1 VEGRQLISADRI
13 TALILIVCFTI
24 YGLEGHALQ
33 SSLGVDV
40 VGPGFF
46 PSTIAILGIATGA
59 VLLFSPVPAKKEK
72 PGQGAAVHLRAVLPI
87 GLMLIYVLSL
97 DTIGFP
103 IATVVFLTVMIRFL
117 GAPNWW
123 SAALFALA
131 GTALAVLIFVYGLE
145 VRLPRGVLVRLW

>member
-1 VEGRQLISADRI
+1 VEGRPLVSADRI
-13 TALILIVCFTI
+13 TALILIICFAI

-33 SSLGVDV
+33 STLGVDV

-59 VLLFSPVPAKKEK
+59 ILLFSPASAGKKA
-72 PGQGAAVHLRAVLPI
+72 GQGAAFHLRAVMPI

-103 IATVVFLTVMIRFL
+103 IATIIFLTVMIRFL
-117 GAPNWW
+117 GAPHWW
-123 SAALFALA
+123 SAALFAVA

-145 VRLPRGVLVRLW
+145 VRLPRGVLIRLW